1 MTRAAQRALV
11 IMAALLV
18 VIAGLWLVVARQ
30 QSAQAERN
38 ACIVAYRSQWERSI
52 GDIVVTA
59 AADAPVR
66 GRQVRRLDAVQ
77 HDLARLDDRCPLR
90 SWWQL

>member
-30 QSAQAERN
+30 QAAQADRN

-52 GDIVVTA
+52 GDVVVTYIKTGG
-59 AADAPVR
+59 VR
-66 GRQVRRLDAVQ
+66 DRQVRRLDAVQ
-77 HDLARLDDRCPLR
+77 HDLARLDDRCPLH
-90 SWWQL
+90 SWWEL